1 MEIRR
6 KKNKTSLL
14 RGENVIWTNIEK
26 NIFFLWGGGEEVG
39 WSGIGWVGD
48 TKASR
53 YRVKEERHIVKTYCK
68 NYQAILQKYALL
80 LICYFKISRI
90 NYE

>member
-14 RGENVIWTNIEK
+14 RGENVIWTKHREEYI
-26 NIFFLWGGGEEVG
+26 FLWGVG
-39 WSGIGWVGD
+39 WGGVGWVGD

-53 YRVKEERHIVKTYCK
+53 YRMKEERHIVKTYCK

>member
-14 RGENVIWTNIEK
+14 RGENVIWTKHREEY
-26 NIFFLWGGGEEVG
+26 FFGGEEVG
-39 WSGIGWVGD
+39 WGGVGWVGD

-53 YRVKEERHIVKTYCK
+53 YRMKEERHIVKTYCK

-80 LICYFKISRI
+80 LICYFKIIRI

>member
-1 MEIRR
+1 M
-6 KKNKTSLL
+6 
-14 RGENVIWTNIEK
+14 
-26 NIFFLWGGGEEVG
+26 
-39 WSGIGWVGD
+39 
-48 TKASR
+48 
-53 YRVKEERHIVKTYCK
+53 KEERHIVKTYCK

>member
-1 MEIRR
+1 M
-6 KKNKTSLL
+6 
-14 RGENVIWTNIEK
+14 G
-26 NIFFLWGGGEEVG
+26 WGGVG
-39 WSGIGWVGD
+39 WVRD

-53 YRVKEERHIVKTYCK
+53 YRMKEERHIVKTYCK

-80 LICYFKISRI
+80 LICYLKISRI

>member
-1 MEIRR
+1 ME
-6 KKNKTSLL
+6 
-14 RGENVIWTNIEK
+14 WD
-26 NIFFLWGGGEEVG
+26 WMGGGYK
-39 WSGIGWVGD
+39 SKSIL
-48 TKASR
+48 
-53 YRVKEERHIVKTYCK
+53 VKEERHIVKTYCK

>member
-14 RGENVIWTNIEK
+14 RGENVIWTKHREEY
-26 NIFFLWGGGEEVG
+26 FFLWGVG
-39 WSGIGWVGD
+39 WGGVGWVGD

-53 YRVKEERHIVKTYCK
+53 YRMKEERHIVKTYCK